1 MNRRMLLKSISLG
14 LALAGIN
21 VTVSQAMA
29 KVAPESN
36 NTLKFGPSHAMNW
49 EILKNRIEQMAQQ
62 IYSPPLK
69 PAPWVTQAI
78 DYETHGKIKFKPG
91 LALGANSAD
100 TGQYPVTFFHLGR
113 YSQKPVKIYVVED
126 GRAREIL
133 YSPVYFDIPAD
144 SPAHK
149 LPENSGFAGFRLHE
163 AKTRA
168 DWPTQDWVAFLGAS
182 YFRAIG
188 ALNQY
193 GLSARA
199 VAIDT
204 ALPTPEEF
212 PDFTEI
218 YLAPQDADVKSVV
231 IYALLEGASI
241 VGAYQFTI
249 HRDTGVTMEIRS
261 DIILRKDVERLA
273 LAPLTSMYWYSE
285 THKTQSTDWRPEV
298 HDSDGLALWRGN
310 GERIWRPLNNPPHLM
325 VSAFMD
331 ENPNGF
337 GLLQR
342 DRNFDNYLDG
352 VNYDRR
358 PSLWVT
364 PVGNWGRGTVQLIE
378 LPTDDEIHDNIVA
391 AWVPEGTAKAGNRYA
406 LSYKLHWQ
414 ANEPY
419 FPETLGYTR
428 STYIG
433 HGGEPG
439 KSRPQGLRKIVVEYE
454 GQSIANILPTD
465 APVSDV
471 SLSRGI
477 LVRQFAEWV
486 AGTHRWRIT
495 VDVAM
500 PIKNEDDNSPIEV
513 RMFLKL
519 DDKPLTETTLVQ
531 LHHKVDP

>member
-1 MNRRMLLKSISLG
+1 MNRRTLLKSIGLG
-14 LALAGIN
+14 LALTGNSI
-21 VTVSQAMA
+21 TVSQALA
-29 KVAPESN
+29 SIALKSSGS
-36 NTLKFGPSHAMNW
+36 LKFGAPQAMNW
-49 EILKNRIEQMAQQ
+49 KILKNRIEHMVQQ
-62 IYSPPLK
+62 AYRPPLGL
-69 PAPWVTQAI
+69 APEVMQAI
-78 DYETHGKIKFKPG
+78 DYETHGKIKYKPE
-91 LALGANSAD
+91 LALGANSTD

-113 YSQKPVKIYVVED
+113 YFQKSVKMYVIEA
-126 GRAREIL
+126 GLAREIL
-133 YSPVYFDIPAD
+133 YSPTYFDIPED

-149 LPENSGFAGFRLHE
+149 LPKNSGFAGFRLHE

-168 DWPTQDWVAFLGAS
+168 DWPMQDWVAFLGAS

-199 VAIDT
+199 VAIDS

-218 YLAPQDADVKSVV
+218 YIAPQDTGTESVI
-231 IYALLEGASI
+231 IYALLEGPSI
-241 VGAYQFTI
+241 VGAYQFVI
-249 HRDTGVTMEIRS
+249 HRDAGVTMEIQS

-273 LAPLTSMYWYSE
+273 LAPLTSMYWFSE
-285 THKTQSTDWRPEV
+285 THKARSTDWRPEV

-310 GERIWRPLNNPPHLM
+310 GERVWRPLNNPPHVM

-391 AWVPEGTAKAGNRYA
+391 AWVPEGTAKAGNRYT
-406 LSYKLHWQ
+406 LSYRLYWQ
-414 ANEPY
+414 ASEPY

-428 STYIG
+428 STHVG

-439 KSRPQGLRKIVVEYE
+439 KPRPQGLRKIVVEYE
-454 GQSIANILPTD
+454 GQPITSILPTD
-465 APVSDV
+465 APVGDV
-471 SLSRGI
+471 SLSRGT

-486 AGTHRWRIT
+486 PGTHRWRIT
-495 VDVAM
+495 ADVAM
-500 PIKNEDDNSPIEV
+500 PDKNEDDNNPVEV

-519 DDKPLTETTLVQ
+519 DGKPLTETTLVQ
-531 LHHKVDP
+531 LHSHL